1 MRIGFFVCHC
11 GSNIASTVDVVR
23 VAEYASKLPNVVHS
37 VDLMYACSQP
47 GQKEIIDAIKEKK
60 LTRVVIAACSP
71 KMHEVTFRRAVER
84 SGLNPYLLEIANI
97 REHCSWI
104 HNDKELATQKAI
116 ELVEMT
122 IAKVSRH
129 ESLFSNKIDANK
141 KVLIIGGGVAG
152 IQAALDLAEGGFE
165 VVLVERKP
173 TIGGKMAQLD
183 KTFPTIDC
191 SACILTP
198 KMVDTGQHENI
209 ELITYAEIDSVSGYV
224 GNFEVKIHKKP
235 AYVDYEKCIGCGIC
249 ERKCPAKAPN
259 RFNLKIGEGKAI
271 YIPFPQAVPKVATI
285 AKEHCIYFNSLA
297 EGKPNRCK
305 ICQKVC
311 PVDAVDFE
319 IKDEYVTEKVGAIIT
334 SIGYDLFDHSVYQ
347 EYGGGRY
354 PDVISSL
361 QYERLLS
368 ASGPTEG
375 KVKRLSD
382 SKEPETV
389 VFISCVG
396 SRDDSVGRP
405 YCSSICCMYM
415 AKQAIL
421 TKDHL
426 PDAKTFV
433 FYIDIRACGK
443 AYEEFVKRAQVEA
456 GAQYIR
462 GRVAK
467 IYPEKDKL
475 IVKGVDTLLG
485 QEVEVAADLV
495 VLATGVIA
503 SKGSNELAQ
512 KLRISYDQY
521 GFLSESHPKL
531 RPVETNTAGIF
542 LAGACQGPKDIPSS
556 VAQGSGTASKVQ
568 GLLSKD
574 QLETSPLVALVECSR
589 CIGCFKCLKVCPY
602 NAIEKVT
609 LRDGLLV
616 ASVIPTLCQ
625 GCGLCVA
632 TCPSVSVTLKGFTD
646 DQLIAE
652 IEALCR

>member
-1 MRIGFFVCHC
+1 MRIGFFICHC
-11 GSNIASTVDVVR
+11 GSNIAGTVDVVQ
-23 VAEYASKLPNVVHS
+23 VAEYVSKLPNVVHS
-37 VDLMYACSQP
+37 VHLMYTCSQP
-47 GQKEIIDAIKEKK
+47 GQKEIVDAIKEKR
-60 LTRVVIAACSP
+60 LTRIVIAACSP
-71 KMHEVTFRRAVER
+71 KMHEVTFRRAIER
-84 SGLNPYLLEIANI
+84 TGLNPYLFEMANI

-104 HNDKELATQKAI
+104 HDDRELATQKAI

-122 IAKVSRH
+122 IAKVARH
-129 ESLFSNKIDANK
+129 ESLFSNKVDVNK
-141 KVLIIGGGVAG
+141 KVLIIGGGIAG
-152 IQAALDLAEGGFE
+152 IQAALDMADGGFE
-165 VVLVERKP
+165 VVLVEREP

-183 KTFPTIDC
+183 NTFPTIDC
-191 SACILTP
+191 SSCILTP
-198 KMVDTGQHENI
+198 KMVDAGQHEKI
-209 ELITYAEIDSVSGYV
+209 KLITYAEIESVSGYV
-224 GNFEVKIHKKP
+224 GNFEVKVHKKP
-235 AYVDYEKCIGCGIC
+235 PYVNYEKCIGCGIC

-259 RFNLKIGEGKAI
+259 RFNLGIGEGKAI

-285 AKEHCIYFNSLA
+285 TKEHCIYFKSLA
-297 EGKPNRCK
+297 EGKLNRCK

-311 PVDAVDFE
+311 HVSAVDFE
-319 IKDEYVTEKVGAIIT
+319 IKDEYINEKVGAIIT
-334 SIGYDLFDHSVYQ
+334 AVGFDLFNHSVYQ

-375 KVKRLSD
+375 KIKRPSD
-382 SKEPETV
+382 GKEPETV

-405 YCSSICCMYM
+405 YCSGICCMYM

-426 PDAKTFV
+426 PESKTFI
-433 FYIDIRACGK
+433 FYIDIRAGSK

-467 IYPEKDKL
+467 IYPENGGL
-475 IVKGVDTLLG
+475 IVRGVDTLLG
-485 QEVEVAADLV
+485 QQVEVMADLV
-495 VLATGVIA
+495 VLANGVI
-503 SKGSNELAQ
+503 SSRGSNELAQ
-512 KLRISYDQY
+512 KLRIPYDQY
-521 GFLSESHPKL
+521 GFLSEGHPKL
-531 RPVETNTAGIF
+531 KPVETNTAGIF

-556 VAQGSGTASKVQ
+556 VAQGSATAGKVQ

-602 NAIEKVT
+602 NAIERIT
-609 LRDGLLV
+609 LKDGSLV
-616 ASVIPTLCQ
+616 ASVIPTVCQ

-632 TCPSVSVTLKGFTD
+632 TCPSASITLKGFTD

-652 IEALCR
+652 VEALCR